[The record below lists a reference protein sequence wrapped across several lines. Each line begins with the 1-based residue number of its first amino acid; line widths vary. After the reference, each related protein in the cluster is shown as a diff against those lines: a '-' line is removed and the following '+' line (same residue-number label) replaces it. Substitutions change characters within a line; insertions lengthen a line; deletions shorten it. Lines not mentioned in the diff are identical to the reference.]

1 MNRMKTPL
9 LGSDVRVDL
18 KQHWDVVVVGGG
30 HAGCEAALAS
40 ARLGCRTL
48 LITQDVRRLACMP
61 CNPSIGG
68 LAKSHLVCE
77 LDALGG
83 EMARNAD
90 CTGIQ
95 FRTLNI
101 SRGPAVQA
109 SRVQCDKALYSRR
122 MQRRVA
128 MQARLFV
135 IERECTGLWLEDDKR
150 RVRGVVVDGQER
162 IAATSV
168 VVTSGT
174 ALRGRIHVGK
184 EIVAG
189 GGDGRPSSD
198 ALAASLRDAG
208 FEMKRLKTG
217 TPPRLHARSIDWERV
232 AELPGEDPPPFLA
245 LQTRRDWA
253 FSTEIVGLVGA
264 QEHPKVFH
272 VEQTGGFG
280 QVGCGTE
287 ANAAGASAAEAHAV
301 VAPVAAS
308 GCSTWNKIPYE
319 ELEPPENLDP
329 MSPWR
334 PGDGQLP
341 CGLTHTTAETARI
354 VRDNLAESALY
365 GGGIQ
370 GTGVRYCPSFE
381 DKIVKFPDRIEH
393 HVFLEP
399 EGRYTCSIYPNGIS
413 NSFPRSVQESLT
425 HSIPGLERAEFLAYA
440 YAIEYDA
447 IDSREL
453 DAALRSRRIAGLY
466 FGGQINGTTGYEEA
480 AAQGLVAG
488 VNAALAARGQEPMI
502 IGRLDAYIGVMI
514 DDLITKGADEPYR
527 MFTSRS
533 ECRLSLR
540 QDNARYRLYAHAR
553 KLELA
558 EGAVLDE
565 TKCYAELIRSE
576 IERLEQSPMAWGG
589 GGELGRTLLKPGA
602 RYADI
607 PDARKDL
614 PHEVVDQIEIHFRY
628 RGYLAQEAV
637 QMRRMAADESIV
649 IPPWIDY
656 WKIPALR
663 YESRERLDRVRPVSL
678 GQAARIPGVTPADIA
693 VLSVVLKRGRH
704 L

>member
-1 MNRMKTPL
+1 MNRMKTPQ

-18 KQHWDVVVVGGG
+18 KQHWDVVVAGGG
-30 HAGCEAALAS
+30 HAGCEAALAA

-48 LITQDVRRLACMP
+48 LVTQDVSRLGCMP

-109 SRVQCDKALYSRR
+109 SRAQCDKTLYSWR
-122 MQRRVA
+122 MQHRVA
-128 MQARLFV
+128 MQAQLFV
-135 IERECTGLWLEDDKR
+135 IERECMGLWLEDDKR
-150 RVRGVVVDGQER
+150 RVRGVVVDGEGQ

-168 VVTSGT
+168 VITSGT

-184 EIVAG
+184 EVFAG

-208 FEMKRLKTG
+208 FELKRLKTG
-217 TPPRLHARSIDWERV
+217 TPPRLHARSIDWLRV
-232 AELPGEDPPPFLA
+232 SGLAGEEPPPFFA
-245 LQTRRDWA
+245 LQTRRDLG
-253 FSTEIVGLVGA
+253 FSSKNVVHGGV
-264 QEHPKVFH
+264 QNHSNVFH
-272 VEQTGGFG
+272 VEQTDHMGPGGYG
-280 QVGCGTE
+280 NEAMEVGKP
-287 ANAAGASAAEAHAV
+287 AV
-301 VAPVAAS
+301 VD
-308 GCSTWNKIPYE
+308 GCSTWNKIPFE
-319 ELEPPENLDP
+319 ELDPPETLDP
-329 MSPWR
+329 IMPWSP
-334 PGDGQLP
+334 GSGQMP

-381 DKIVKFPDRIEH
+381 DKVVKFPDRSEH

-413 NSFPRSVQESLT
+413 NSLPKGVQVSLT
-425 HSIPGLERAEFLAYA
+425 QSIPGLERAEFLAYA

-453 DAALRSRRIAGLY
+453 DAALCSRRIAGLY

-488 VNAALAARGQEPMI
+488 VNAALSSRGQESMM
-502 IGRLDAYIGVMI
+502 IGRLEAYIGVMI

-540 QDNARYRLYAHAR
+540 QDNARYRLYDHAR
-553 KLELA
+553 KLGLSGKA
-558 EGAVLDE
+558 ILDE
-565 TKCYAELIRSE
+565 TKCYADLIHVE
-576 IERLEQSPMAWGG
+576 IERLEQSPMVWGG
-589 GGELGRTLLKPGA
+589 GGELGGALLKPGS
-602 RYADI
+602 RYADL
-607 PDARKDL
+607 PTARTDL
-614 PHEVVDQIEIHFRY
+614 PPEVVDQIEIHFRY
-628 RGYLAQEAV
+628 RGYLAQEV
-637 QMRRMAADESIV
+637 MQMRRMEAEGAIV
-649 IPPWIDY
+649 IPHWIDY

-663 YESRERLDRVRPVSL
+663 YESRERMDRVHPVSL

-693 VLSVVLKRGRH
+693 VLSVVIKRGR
-704 L
+704 